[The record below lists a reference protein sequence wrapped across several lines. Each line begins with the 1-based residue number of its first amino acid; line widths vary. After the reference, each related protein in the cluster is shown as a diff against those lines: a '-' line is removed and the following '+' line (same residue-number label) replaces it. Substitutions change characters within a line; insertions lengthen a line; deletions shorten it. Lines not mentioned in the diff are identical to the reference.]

1 MSIERFNNFAQ
12 MRDTPTTFRDII
24 QKADRLR
31 FACMASMDCKTEA
44 MRIIPKA
51 EQHAFLEELLLF
63 SPQRLDDKMW
73 KALPRDFHPKTHDA
87 EGRRNLRRPL
97 LRVLVAAATDRD
109 RPDGEES

>member
-1 MSIERFNNFAQ
+1 
-12 MRDTPTTFRDII
+12 
-24 QKADRLR
+24 
-31 FACMASMDCKTEA
+31 MASMDRKTEA

-51 EQHAFLEELLLF
+51 EQRAFLEELLLL

-97 LRVLVAAATDRD
+97 LRVLVA
-109 RPDGEES
+109 RPTGEES